1 MSDVF
6 LRTYGPNTWKSG
18 HAQTT
23 SNTPTPPGKWGY
35 LRGFDPICQTQQLL
49 SHGRQSAGQKRYL
62 QILLHLGESANLRPV
77 LVAFT
82 VVRVLPLC
90 LPRHS
95 SCTRGFFRYGT
106 SPWRGPCFIGEAE
119 SPV

>member
-35 LRGFDPICQTQQLL
+35 LRGFDPSVRRSNYFRTDDSLPDKSGIC
-49 SHGRQSAGQKRYL
+49 K
-62 QILLHLGESANLRPV
+62 
-77 LVAFT
+77 
-82 VVRVLPLC
+82 
-90 LPRHS
+90 
-95 SCTRGFFRYGT
+95 SCCIWERAL
-106 SPWRGPCFIGEAE
+106 I
-119 SPV
+119 